1 MSIEDTVITKANLA
15 GHSVGKYQFKILSGM
30 GGSSVRE
37 AVNELGIHYET
48 ADVQH
53 EATSSPGVHHESTS
67 TKDDLIESLLKKA
80 DDMSSSVI
88 KMQMKLEDVQEE
100 HQKALAE
107 AKKTS
112 FDEGILAGVA
122 QEQAQNAHQS
132 AKAQEQLS
140 TSVKTL
146 EAAAASYAVTLEKV
160 QKELTQTALEIASEV
175 IAIEVGENSAKI
187 ANKLSMAL
195 MEELSDASKIT
206 LRVNPVDHGEIS
218 SNVGSLK
225 HVEVLSDR
233 AISAGGVVAISDLGN
248 IDSQIKKRFERL
260 KRSLMIE
267 S

>member
-30 GGSSVRE
+30 GGSSVGE
-37 AVNELGIHYET
+37 AVDELGMHYET
-48 ADVQH
+48 AQH
-53 EATSSPGVHHESTS
+53 EVISSPSSVHHESTT

-88 KMQMKLEDVQEE
+88 KMQMKLEDLQEE
-100 HQKALAE
+100 HTKVLEE
-107 AKKTS
+107 AKKSS
-112 FDEGILAGVA
+112 FDEGVIAGIA
-122 QEQAQNAHQS
+122 QEQTQNAHQG
-132 AKAQEQLS
+132 AKAQDQLS
-140 TSVKTL
+140 ASVKTL
-146 EAAAASYAVTLEKV
+146 ETAADQYAVTLEQV

-175 IAIEVGENSAKI
+175 ISIEVGENSAKI

-195 MEELSDASKIT
+195 IEELSDASKIT

-218 SNVGSLK
+218 SKVGSLK

-260 KRSLMIE
+260 KRSLMLE